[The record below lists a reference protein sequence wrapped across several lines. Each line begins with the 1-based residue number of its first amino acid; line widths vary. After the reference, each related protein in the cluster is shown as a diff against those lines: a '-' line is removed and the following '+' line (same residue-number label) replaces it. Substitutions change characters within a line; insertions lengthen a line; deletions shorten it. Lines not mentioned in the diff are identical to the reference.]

1 MAIKDLYTSS
11 TSTGMG
17 TRMRSIYR
25 MSDAQPDW
33 AETDPSQPDYIK
45 NKELVERFRPVSVDG
60 EEVLGDS
67 YESGNLNFVS
77 GENIDIFV
85 ENGSI
90 KISAKGSNT
99 PDVPDSPQQDTDTVR
114 PIYVNGEEILSEAT
128 ESGELNLVGGKNVTL
143 AVEGNM
149 VVISASGGGSPE
161 GGGDC
166 PEYIEGEG
174 IDITENIYGQREISI
189 ENQSISDDMIKSVSI
204 EKITYSGGETLILYG
219 GNANGTD

>member
-45 NKELVERFRPVSVDG
+45 NKELVERFRPVSVNG

-77 GENIDIFV
+77 GENIDISV

-90 KISAKGSNT
+90 KISAKTSDT
-99 PDVPDSPQQDTDTVR
+99 PDVPDSP
-114 PIYVNGEEILSEAT
+114 
-128 ESGELNLVGGKNVTL
+128 
-143 AVEGNM
+143 
-149 VVISASGGGSPE
+149 
-161 GGGDC
+161 
-166 PEYIEGEG
+166 
-174 IDITENIYGQREISI
+174 
-189 ENQSISDDMIKSVSI
+189 
-204 EKITYSGGETLILYG
+204 
-219 GNANGTD
+219 

>member
-1 MAIKDLYTSS
+1 MATKDYYTSS
-11 TSTGMG
+11 TSTGG
-17 TRMRSIYR
+17 SRMRSIYR

-45 NKELVERFRPVSVDG
+45 NKELAERFRPVSVNG
-60 EEVLGDS
+60 EEVLDDS
-67 YESGNLNFVS
+67 YRSGNLNLV
-77 GENIDIFV
+77 GGDNVDISV

-90 KISAKGSNT
+90 KISAKVPEI
-99 PDVPDSPQQDTDTVR
+99 PDIPSVQDTDTVR
-114 PIYVNGEEILSEAT
+114 PIYVNGEEILNDTT

-189 ENQSISDDMIKSVSI
+189 EAGAISSDMISSVSI
-204 EKITYSGGETLILYG
+204 DKITNTDGIKLILNG
-219 GNANGTD
+219 GNANG

>member
-1 MAIKDLYTSS
+1 MATKDYYTSS
-11 TSTGMG
+11 TSIGSA
-17 TRMRSIYR
+17 RARSIYR

-33 AETDPSQPDYIK
+33 AEKDPSQPDYIK
-45 NKELVERFRPVSVDG
+45 NKELAERFRPVSVNG
-60 EEVLGDS
+60 EEVLDDS
-67 YESGNLNFVS
+67 YKSGNLNLVS
-77 GENIDIFV
+77 GENIDISV

-90 KISAKGSNT
+90 KISAKET
-99 PDVPDSPQQDTDTVR
+99 DVPDSPQQDTDTVR
-114 PIYVNGEEILSEAT
+114 PIYINGEEILSDAI

-143 AVEGNM
+143 TVEGNM
-149 VVISASGGGSPE
+149 VVISASGDGSPE

-166 PEYIEGEG
+166 PEYVEGDG

-204 EKITYSGGETLILYG
+204 EKITYGDGETLILYG